1 MKQFTLAA
9 LVAAT
14 ALVGGCKIVIDVPEG
29 GTVTTESGDF
39 SCAAGTRCVVDVSDT
54 SFDQTYVAEPAQGYA
69 FNGWKRKS
77 RSFCAR
83 TEGPC
88 RLATTAFV
96 GIPELLQILDTDEE
110 FYLEPQFVPFNQSGV
125 SGLLQTNA
133 DIAYAAYS
141 DAVDTAIALKKAIDA
156 LAANPTQ
163 ANLDAAKRAWLVARE
178 PYGQTEVY
186 RFRLSP
192 IDSTNYRDEDGLE
205 GEINAWPLGEALI
218 DYVVAADPDFGADQV
233 GVIESSTPVN
243 GGGPVDGTTPSLN
256 IIADTSI
263 TINNTLVART
273 ATAEDEHDVIA
284 GYHAIE
290 FLLWG
295 QDLNNNAMVTDGTDR
310 DEAVKTYGAGNLA
323 VGGQRPLSDFTSD
336 PLAERR
342 LRYLDVVARKLVR
355 DLQSVRD
362 GWADGVSG
370 NYRDQFTSY
379 ADSAEA
385 IEKITEIL
393 VGMGTLSE
401 GELAGE
407 RMQIAYSS
415 NSQEDEHSCFSDNTH
430 RDVVLNALGVAN
442 SFYGAYA
449 GYDSD
454 LDGVVDQ
461 TTRAVDGFGFDD
473 YAEQIGN
480 AALSEAA
487 AALASRLTATQVNY
501 NELDAAARNGMPF
514 DVLIMDE
521 NRSKENPIYKTIIA
535 LNQQSTAIAALAE
548 VFAIE
553 GEKVVDD
560 EASECDTTDPDSS
573 C

>member
-1 MKQFTLAA
+1 MKHFTLAA
-9 LVAAT
+9 LVATAT
-14 ALVGGCKIVIDVPEG
+14 LVGGCKVVIDVPEG
-29 GTVTTESGDF
+29 GSVTTETGDF
-39 SCAAGTRCVVDVSDT
+39 SCSAGASCVVEVTDT
-54 SFDQTYVAEPAQGYA
+54 SFDQTFKAEAAEGYA
-69 FNGWKRKS
+69 FNGWKRKP

-83 TEGPC
+83 TDGPC
-88 RLATTAFV
+88 RLTTTGFV
-96 GIPELLQILDTDEE
+96 GIPELLKFLDSDEE
-110 FYLEPQFVPFNQSGV
+110 FFLEPEFVPFNQTGV
-125 SGLLQTNA
+125 SGLLETNA
-133 DIAYAAYS
+133 DIAFAAYS

-163 ANLDAAKRAWLVARE
+163 ATLDAAKHAWLVARE

-192 IDSTNYRDEDGLE
+192 IDSTNYKDEDGPE
-205 GEINAWPLGEALI
+205 GDINAWPLGEALI
-218 DYVVAADPDFGADQV
+218 DYVIAANPDFGADQV
-233 GVIESSTPVN
+233 GVIESGTPVN
-243 GGGPVDGTTPSLN
+243 GGGPVDGTNPALN

-263 TINNTLVART
+263 TINNTLVSKT
-273 ATAEDEHDVIA
+273 ATAQDEHDVIA

-310 DEAVKTYGAGNLA
+310 DEAVKTNGAGNLA
-323 VGGQRPLSDFTSD
+323 AGGQRSLSDFTSD
-336 PLAERR
+336 PLASRR

-355 DLQSVRD
+355 DLQSVRA
-362 GWADGVSG
+362 GWADGVPG
-370 NYRDQFTSY
+370 NYRDQFTSFS
-379 ADSAEA
+379 DSAEA
-385 IEKITEIL
+385 IEKLTEIL
-393 VGMGTLSE
+393 IGMGTLSE

-442 SFYGAYA
+442 SFFGSYA

-454 LDGVVDQ
+454 LDGIADNAG
-461 TTRAVDGFGFDD
+461 RAVNGFGFDD
-473 YAEQIGN
+473 YATQVGN
-480 AALSEAA
+480 EALSNATA
-487 AALASRLTATQVNY
+487 VLASRLAATAVNY
-501 NELDAAARNGMPF
+501 NELDAAARNGAPF

-521 NRSKENPIYKTIIA
+521 NRSSDNPIYKTIVS
-535 LNQQSTAIAALAE
+535 LNKQSSAIAALAE

-560 EASECDTTDPDSS
+560 DASGCDTTDPDSG